1 MPREVYVYRNG
12 RLVPKHEAE
21 PPGGGSGGVYVISD
35 TMVALRHPITGRIM
49 DSKSQFRS
57 VTRAHGCVEVGNER
71 QRDTRRLSEFD
82 KTSRINDIRR
92 AITEL
97 GG

>member
-21 PPGGGSGGVYVISD
+21 PLAGHTGAYVISD
-35 TMVALRHPITGRIM
+35 TMDALRHPITGRLM

>member
-21 PPGGGSGGVYVISD
+21 PLPGHTGAYVISD
-35 TMVALRHPITGRIM
+35 TMDALRHPITGRIM

>member
-1 MPREVYVYRNG
+1 MQREVYVYRNG

-21 PPGGGSGGVYVISD
+21 PLTGHTGAYVISD
-35 TMVALRHPITGRIM
+35 TMDALRHPITGRLM